1 MGVGVTTH
9 DDKVGMKK
17 QSLSL
22 ELKSSVHEVER
33 SVEKAGDQIGR
44 GKGGGAGPR
53 CFPEAGGQAG
63 GCPGSYKKGQANSS
77 PSSGLRDKWHKEVKF
92 HLLEKVQESS
102 EKVMESKHSRSP

>member
-9 DDKVGMKK
+9 DDKAGMKK

-22 ELKSSVHEVER
+22 ELKSSVHKVER
-33 SVEKAGDQIGR
+33 SVEKADDQIGR

-63 GCPGSYKKGQANSS
+63 GVSWK
-77 PSSGLRDKWHKEVKF
+77 L
-92 HLLEKVQESS
+92 QERT
-102 EKVMESKHSRSP
+102 SKQLPIFWPERQVA